1 MTHLCVTN
9 IKVDKR
15 NLHCIIKLDTP
26 ICKIEV
32 KHTGNWN
39 RVSSTNFQGL
49 EPLLYLAKGARVMFT
64 NNTLHKLN
72 ISNGSTGTIKYIK
85 FNHSH
90 LNLDGSLKS
99 PCLPE
104 YVWVD
109 FGQEYKGTTFFPNDP
124 SCCGWVPVYPQTTRY
139 WSSSMAEAT
148 RTMLPLKLAWGW
160 TIHKAQGQTFIGK
173 FVINLGKKEIAP
185 GLTYVAIS
193 RAKSLANIGFS
204 GGLPLDRVTTKLIS
218 ARIQQRKTEELRL
231 RNLQEATIYILNN
244 TNQ

>member
-1 MTHLCVTN
+1 M
-9 IKVDKR
+9 
-15 NLHCIIKLDTP
+15 KLDAP
-26 ICKIEV
+26 VCKIQAT
-32 KHTGNWN
+32 HTGSGWN
-39 RVSSTNFQGL
+39 RVSSKNFQGL
-49 EPLLYLAKGARVMFT
+49 EHTLYLAIGARVMFS

-72 ISNGSTGTIKYIK
+72 INNGTTGTLKFIK
-85 FNHSH
+85 FNDSD

-109 FGQEYKGTTFFPNDP
+109 FGEDYSGTTFFPNDP
-124 SCCGWVPVYPQTTRY
+124 SRRGWVPVYPRTTRY
-139 WSSSMAEAT
+139 WCTSTEEAT

-160 TIHKAQGQTFIGK
+160 TIHKSQGQTFIGK

-193 RAKSLANIGFS
+193 RAKSLENIGFA

-218 ARIQQRKTEELRL
+218 ARIHRRKIEEIRL
-231 RNLQEATIYILNN
+231 RTLQEATILALNS
-244 TNQ
+244 TNP